1 MYILSK
7 FGLELYT
14 YSIKWLPNSAEAGPV
29 HDALV
34 PRHRLQKEVDALLG
48 HLGQFGE
55 GVGNLGGDGTAVLRV
70 VEGADGLNLQPD
82 VGTSL
87 IVWGL
92 FMK

>member
-1 MYILSK
+1 M
-7 FGLELYT
+7 
-14 YSIKWLPNSAEAGPV
+14 
-29 HDALV
+29 

-55 GVGNLGGDGTAVLRV
+55 GVENLGGDGPAVLRV